1 MAIENMAAAEPGKEA
16 SSSEYN
22 KVTANVRDLDSRLAS
37 VETGSVRFRAVR
49 TTGGT
54 LKVSE
59 TQPFAWLDGVEYA
72 QGMSLRNN
80 TDIHLSTPGVYLF
93 TASVSLNGAISNG
106 NRLQIWIA
114 PSVDTEARFG
124 IGQHPLPNSYPLAQV
139 TAIVLATDPMDVT
152 AFVWVNP
159 SAKPS
164 LYTEHNYCAITATRI
179 GGV

>member
-22 KVTANVRDLDSRLAS
+22 KVVGNVRDLDDRLSS
-37 VETGSVRFRAVR
+37 VETGTVRFRAIR

-72 QGMSLRNN
+72 QGISLRNN
-80 TDIHLSTPGVYLF
+80 TDIHLSTPGTYLF
-93 TASVSLNGAISNG
+93 TASLCLNGAVSNG

-114 PSVDTEARFG
+114 LSGDTEARMG
-124 IGQHPLPNSYPLAQV
+124 IGQHPLPSSYPLAQA
-139 TAIVLATDPMDVT
+139 TAIVLATVPIDIS
-152 AFVWVNP
+152 AFVWVNAA
-159 SAKPS
+159 AKPS
-164 LYTEHNYCAITATRI
+164 LYTEHNYCSITGVRV

>member
-1 MAIENMAAAEPGKEA
+1 MAIENMAEAEPGKEA

-22 KVTANVRDLDSRLAS
+22 KVVGNVRDLDSRLAS
-37 VETGSVRFRAVR
+37 VETGSVRFRAIR

-72 QGMSLRNN
+72 QGISLRNN
-80 TDIHLSTPGVYLF
+80 TDIHLTTPGMYLF
-93 TASVSLNGAISNG
+93 TASVCLNGVVSNG

-114 PSVDTEARFG
+114 PSADYNARFG

-139 TAIVLATDPMDVT
+139 TAIVLVTDPMDVS
-152 AFVWVNP
+152 AFVWVNC

-164 LYTEHNYCAITATRI
+164 LYTTNNYCSITGTRI